1 MLVCGI
7 ILLMTKKLANLPGG
21 DEVVFWTHHRDKKP
35 VLVLVH
41 GFTGSHKGFQYLVPL
56 LSNYQLIIPDLPGF
70 GVSPLPHHKVTLA
83 ELGKLLCEFVQT
95 LGLDE
100 PPHLLGHSM
109 GSLVVAEAV
118 KQHPELFAHKLILAS
133 PVPSPV
139 KIIDSRRLGVLA
151 GKLYYTASHRTP
163 RLGKRIAKSRKITRV
178 STNMIMTATDRE
190 MKQAIH
196 EHHFDNLNYIS
207 NIGWYRRLHDEI
219 NKTGINKYRRSLAK
233 FDVLM
238 INGEKDAVTPLKK
251 QRKVAIK
258 IEATLITIPEVGHL
272 SHYEKPDVLSRAI
285 ADFLK

>member
-1 MLVCGI
+1 
-7 ILLMTKKLANLPGG
+7 MTKKLANLPGG
-21 DEVVFWTHHRDKKP
+21 DEVAYWTHHRDKKP

-56 LSNYQLIIPDLPGF
+56 LSDYRLIIPDLPGF

-272 SHYEKPDVLSRAI
+272 SHYEKPDVLSQAI